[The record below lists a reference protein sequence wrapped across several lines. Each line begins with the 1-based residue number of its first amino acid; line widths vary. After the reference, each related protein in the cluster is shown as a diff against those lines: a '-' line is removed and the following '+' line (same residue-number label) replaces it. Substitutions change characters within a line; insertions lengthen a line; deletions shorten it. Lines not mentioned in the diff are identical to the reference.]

1 MKNQPEQNYKKKKK
15 TKTTEV
21 DAVSMHFTG
30 DNYFHLLVPKVIT
43 ENKLGIVSLEIEN
56 MVRMALWQR

>member
-1 MKNQPEQNYKKKKK
+1 
-15 TKTTEV
+15 
-21 DAVSMHFTG
+21 MHFTG